1 MSVTND
7 LSFHGKV
14 AIVTGS
20 GRLSGIG
27 AAIAAALAVRG
38 ACVTINYVSDSSA
51 PKAAE
56 VAESIRAK
64 GGKAAV
70 VRGDVGVPEEARKLV
85 KETLAAF
92 NTDKIDILG
101 RFPPSPQSKTRVMIA
116 TTQVQ
121 LFTSPLQ
128 STMPESPR

>member
-1 MSVTND
+1 MSVAND

-20 GRLSGIG
+20 GRPNGIG
-27 AAIAAALAVRG
+27 AAIAMALAIRG
-38 ACVTINYVSDSSA
+38 ASVTINYVSDSSA
-51 PKAAE
+51 PRAVE

-70 VRGDVGVPEEARKLV
+70 VRGDVGDPEQARKLV

-101 RFPPSPQSKTRVMIA
+101 RLSS
-116 TTQVQ
+116 
-121 LFTSPLQ
+121 
-128 STMPESPR
+128 

>member
-7 LSFHGKV
+7 LSFQGKV

-20 GRLSGIG
+20 GRPSGIG
-27 AAIAAALAVRG
+27 AAIAVALAARG

-51 PKAAE
+51 PRAAE
-56 VAESIRAK
+56 LADSIRAK

-70 VRGDVGVPEEARKLV
+70 VRGDVVDPEVARKLV

-101 RFPPSPQSKTRVMIA
+101 KFPPSPQSKI
-116 TTQVQ
+116 
-121 LFTSPLQ
+121 
-128 STMPESPR
+128 